1 MNSKAQTALRIEKQ
15 MLKRAELLVPH
26 LSRDPLMRAVGQ
38 VSRSSVLRVALAKGL
53 ADLERELGTIPPQ
66 ISNTTA
72 SGVSSGAVVVFSDDW
87 SELRDGRTVATTP
100 STSPPI
106 GGDLAEAG
114 SRILKLR
121 AQGKS
126 LREIA
131 ALLSDAGISTRRG
144 GRWYAS
150 TVRAILK
157 RMED

>member
-26 LSRDPLMRAVGQ
+26 LSADPLMRAVGQ
-38 VSRSSVLRVALAKGL
+38 VSRSSVLRVALSKGL
-53 ADLERELGTIPPQ
+53 ADLEREHGTTTPLPDPTITALGVEP
-66 ISNTTA
+66 
-72 SGVSSGAVVVFSDDW
+72 GAVVVFSDDW
-87 SELRDGRTVATTP
+87 AELRPERTAGPRASV
-100 STSPPI
+100 S
-106 GGDLAEAG
+106 GGDPAQAG
-114 SRILKLR
+114 RRILEMR
-121 AQGKS
+121 AKGKS

-131 ALLSDAGISTRRG
+131 SSLMADGIPTRRG

>member
-53 ADLERELGTIPPQ
+53 ADLEREHGTTPPLPNPP
-66 ISNTTA
+66 ITA
-72 SGVSSGAVVVFSDDW
+72 SGDSSGAVVVFSDDW
-87 SELRDGRTVATTP
+87 SELRTRKAARPKTP
-100 STSPPI
+100 A
-106 GGDLAEAG
+106 GGDLQTAG
-114 SRILKLR
+114 QLILDLR
-121 AQGKS
+121 DQGKS

-131 ALLSDAGISTRRG
+131 EQLTSGGISTRRG

-157 RMED
+157 RMQD